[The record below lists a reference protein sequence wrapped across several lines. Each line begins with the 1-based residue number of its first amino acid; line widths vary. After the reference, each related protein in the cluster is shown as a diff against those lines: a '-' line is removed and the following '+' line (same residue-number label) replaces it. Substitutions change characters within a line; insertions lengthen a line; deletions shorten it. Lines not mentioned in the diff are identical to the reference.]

1 METKIPPPIVTLV
14 FALSIYLSRG
24 IFKIVEIK
32 HSFYL
37 GIFLLL
43 LGFAILIS
51 AVRLFKKDNTT
62 INPLSP
68 EQATKL
74 VTYGIFKYSRN
85 PMYLG
90 MAFVLGSIAAF
101 FFLLSFDLFVE
112 AFVFEWLSWNGTNKN
127 DWFFA
132 LWWGFVVVWA
142 LYGFFRFYSIWT
154 KPDQDL

>member
-43 LGFAILIS
+43 LGFAVLIS

-74 VTYGIFKYSRN
+74 VTDGIFKYSRN

-90 MAFVLGSIAAF
+90 MALVLCSITVFFNLIGGIIFVALFCFYITKFQIIPEERAMSNLF
-101 FFLLSFDLFVE
+101 SQDFDKYKQ
-112 AFVFEWLSWNGTNKN
+112 ATRRW
-127 DWFFA
+127 
-132 LWWGFVVVWA
+132 
-142 LYGFFRFYSIWT
+142 I
-154 KPDQDL
+154 